1 MKFVKA
7 RSLTKIFDL
16 SDFESDSNKES
27 EKKISNLKTKKNLKH
42 VNFFRYLF

>member
-27 EKKISNLKTKKNLKH
+27 EKKTTKIKFKNKEKFK
-42 VNFFRYLF
+42 VC

>member
-27 EKKISNLKTKKNLKH
+27 EKKQQKSNLKTKKN
-42 VNFFRYLF
+42 